1 MRIINIVQNEL
12 ILKKQKLENELERII
27 NSPELNTEDKI
38 KQILDL
44 VCELN
49 NIDSSIKTWISY
61 MNKPEEK
68 N

>member
-1 MRIINIVQNEL
+1 MKGKCYKYEKSGP
-12 ILKKQKLENELERII
+12 KKK
-27 NSPELNTEDKI
+27 LNTEDKI